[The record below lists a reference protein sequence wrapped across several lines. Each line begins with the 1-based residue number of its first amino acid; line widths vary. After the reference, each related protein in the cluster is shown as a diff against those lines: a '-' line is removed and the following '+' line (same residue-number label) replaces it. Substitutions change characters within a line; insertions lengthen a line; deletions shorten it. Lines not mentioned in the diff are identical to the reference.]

1 VSLLWV
7 PSGQQPPWPQPA
19 ALTTFSPPL
28 ASPIDADAFEEFV
41 NLDSRCAS
49 FLACYI
55 DDQLKS
61 GLRGVTEEDAEQQLE
76 RVIVIFRFLADKD
89 VFENFYRNHLAK
101 RLLASKSVSDEIEK
115 IMIAKLKVTRAGPR
129 VHVWCDLSP
138 CPLTATHPLTTPLC
152 PTKQHRMNAASS
164 SRRRWKACLWT

>member
-1 VSLLWV
+1 M
-7 PSGQQPPWPQPA
+7 
-19 ALTTFSPPL
+19 
-28 ASPIDADAFEEFV
+28 
-41 NLDSRCAS
+41 
-49 FLACYI
+49 ACYI

-115 IMIAKLKVTRAGPR
+115 IMIAKLKVTHAGPR
-129 VHVWCDLSP
+129 VVRPLVLSS
-138 CPLTATHPLTTPLC
+138 CPLTATHPLAIPLC
-152 PTKQHRMNAASS
+152 PTTHNN
-164 SRRRWKACLWT
+164 TE

>member
-1 VSLLWV
+1 L
-7 PSGQQPPWPQPA
+7 GQQPPWPQPA
-19 ALTTFSPPL
+19 ALTTLSAPL

-115 IMIAKLKVTRAGPR
+115 IMIAKLKVMCGSKCGATSRPLVLPSHRHPSPR
-129 VHVWCDLSP
+129 HPTLSNN
-138 CPLTATHPLTTPLC
+138 TQ
-152 PTKQHRMNAASS
+152 QHRMNAASS